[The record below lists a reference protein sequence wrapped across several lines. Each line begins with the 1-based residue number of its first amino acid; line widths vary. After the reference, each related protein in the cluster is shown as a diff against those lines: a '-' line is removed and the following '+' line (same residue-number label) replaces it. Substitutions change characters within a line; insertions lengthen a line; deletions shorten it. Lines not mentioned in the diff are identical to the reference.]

1 MHRLASRSACVA
13 GYSFTLEVSVLEIYN
28 DTVRDLLD
36 GRAPRRV
43 LDGPEGVCVEGR
55 VREVV
60 ADAKALMATVNRG
73 MAQRAVRATGTFP
86 ARGEFWI

>member
-1 MHRLASRSACVA
+1 M
-13 GYSFTLEVSVLEIYN
+13 SVLEIYN

-36 GRAPRRV
+36 GRAPRRM

-73 MAQRAVRATGTFP
+73 MAQRTVRAKGAFP
-86 ARGEFWI
+86 APVLHGIY